1 MTRIAPTPARPTC
14 AGEYTPTTPVPQVHS
29 SPVPE
34 GARGKSLLSSKPVLW
49 FLFLFNLAVA
59 VAAVAVGN
67 HLHIHGHTIHGAQ
80 VAVGMGAV
88 ALGAAAALFSRR
100 EQRA

>member
-1 MTRIAPTPARPTC
+1 MTRNTRTPAQHIRT
-14 AGEYTPTTPVPQVHS
+14 GEYTPTTPVSQVHS
-29 SPVPE
+29 SP
-34 GARGKSLLSSKPVLW
+34 ARGEARRKSLQPPKPVLW
-49 FLFLFNLAVA
+49 FLFLFNLTVA

-88 ALGAAAALFSRR
+88 ALGAGAALFSRR
-100 EQRA
+100 GQRA